1 MHGRGTLLSILEKEC
16 ILTRIKVGDN
26 GRFLAETQNW
36 SSYWKPIYE
45 IDQSDTRINLDE
57 LYSTWCNYI
66 RSGFNSALRKEFCF
80 RYFVLLNAIIS
91 NFLKTNAD
99 HSWVDALQA
108 TLGFE
113 CFGITYS
120 SNDEVLG
127 AGTCTL
133 RNPCYLLAKLKM
145 PKAPDDPQFLP
156 IVTVAGAKKPELFY
170 HYRQYTLSK
179 DSPAS
184 LMFYPAVSEEKRSTS
199 FRLINSLAG
208 GVSYGIDPRVRERAK
223 RLYQKIIRPALEAE
237 QLTDPGSLW
246 LEFADVGAGSGGL
259 TSAIC
264 RQIHDAGF
272 NRKFRLWFVDLEAAN
287 PARFFRDGK
296 SRRIVLIFS
305 STGRRICFEWGPV
318 LGLE

>member
-1 MHGRGTLLSILEKEC
+1 MVTSLAPIENLARIYGRGSILSILEKEL
-16 ILTRIKVGDN
+16 ILTRIKVLSN
-26 GRFLAETQNW
+26 GHFTVETQEW
-36 SSYWKPIYE
+36 SSYWKPLYE
-45 IDQSDTRINLDE
+45 FDQVEVKEYLEKLHSAW
-57 LYSTWCNYI
+57 SNYI
-66 RSGFNSALRKEFCF
+66 HSGFDSTLRKEFCF
-80 RYFVLLNAIIS
+80 RYFMLLNATLS
-91 NFLKTNAD
+91 NFLKNNTN

-113 CFGITYS
+113 CFGITRS

-145 PKAPDDPQFLP
+145 PEAPDDPQFLP

-208 GVSYGIDPRVRERAK
+208 GVSYGVDPRVRERAK
-223 RLYQKIIRPALEAE
+223 RLYQKIIRPALEVD
-237 QLTDPGSLW
+237 QLIGRITL
-246 LEFADVGAGSGGL
+246 AG
-259 TSAIC
+259 IC
-264 RQIHDAGF
+264 
-272 NRKFRLWFVDLEAAN
+272 
-287 PARFFRDGK
+287 
-296 SRRIVLIFS
+296 
-305 STGRRICFEWGPV
+305 
-318 LGLE
+318 